1 MTFVFFINAFRSS
14 HQSCYIK
21 KLFLK
26 IYQYLQKTR
35 MLDSLFNKETRT
47 WMFSCEYCEIF
58 KNAYFEEHMGT
69 DAFMCFPV
77 SYRNFLCYFRKDFN
91 YTTLKTPTMNLEKM
105 LKIMYQKRNY
115 FSSFCSAFLPSF
127 LLSHKKAEL
136 KQSSR
141 NR

>member
-1 MTFVFFINAFRSS
+1 MTFAFFINAFRSS

-26 IYQYLQKTR
+26 NYQYSQKTSV
-35 MLDSLFNKETRT
+35 LEFLFNKETPT
-47 WMFSCEYCEIF
+47 WMFSCKYCKIF
-58 KNAYFEEHMGT
+58 KNAYFGKHMRT
-69 DAFMCFPV
+69 DAFLCFPV
-77 SYRNFLCYFRKDFN
+77 FYRNFLCYFRKDFN
-91 YTTLKTPTMNLEKM
+91 FSMLKTPTMNLEKM

-115 FSSFCSAFLPSF
+115 FSSFCSAFLASF